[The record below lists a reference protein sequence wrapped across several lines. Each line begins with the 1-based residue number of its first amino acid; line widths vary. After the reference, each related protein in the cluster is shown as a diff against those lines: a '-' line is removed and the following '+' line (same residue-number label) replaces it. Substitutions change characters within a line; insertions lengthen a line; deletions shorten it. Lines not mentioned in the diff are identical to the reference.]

1 MACAAVGIHASGP
14 RMRWAVAS
22 PMCSTKSA
30 EEQPSGGTP
39 SLAKGSEKVATSEA
53 TMLSAASKGEAG
65 RRRLGG
71 GGWAAEAG
79 RRRLGGGGWAA
90 EAGRRRLGGGGWAAR
105 GGRRRT
111 HQRRRRHRGAER
123 RAVDRCDDWLWKVD
137 DGLEDLLVA
146 VPQVDDQVAR
156 QHRLHHVAEVDAGR
170 IVFALTRHDYAGHIA
185 APPRLL
191 EAVEEPL
198 HHRLRPRVELL
209 LVGERDGHDAI
220 CAQARLQRHLR
231 RVQSG

>member
-1 MACAAVGIHASGP
+1 M
-14 RMRWAVAS
+14 
-22 PMCSTKSA
+22 
-30 EEQPSGGTP
+30 
-39 SLAKGSEKVATSEA
+39 AKGSEKVAASEA

-71 GGWAAEAG
+71 GGWAAEG
-79 RRRLGGGGWAA
+79 
-90 EAGRRRLGGGGWAAR
+90 AAR

-111 HQRRRRHRGAER
+111 HQRRRRHCGAER
-123 RAVDRCDDWLWKVD
+123 GAVDRCDDWLWKVD

-170 IVFALTRHDYAGHIA
+170 IVLALTRHDYAGHIA
-185 APPRLL
+185 AAPRLL

-209 LVGERDGHDAI
+209 LVGERDGHYAVR
-220 CAQARLQRHLR
+220 AQARLQRHLQC
-231 RVQSG
+231 VQSG